1 MKLLTLALFAI
12 LLIVTVRGMFFSFG
26 SQKPGDYAESGPA
39 FILKEHL
46 SGPILSEGLIYG
58 PTGRVTNS
66 FTAQMQ
72 GEWDGDTGTLTESF
86 TYSNGQTQER
96 KWFLTASSDNTFTA
110 TAEDIIGEAQ
120 GVVSGST
127 IMMTYKI
134 VLPERAGGHV
144 LSVTDW
150 LYMTESG
157 VIINRSEMRKFGIK
171 VAELVATMRPSR
183 EGNTGD

>member
-12 LLIVTVRGMFFSFG
+12 LLLVAARGVFFSFG
-26 SQKPGDYAESGPA
+26 AQKPTDYAENGPA
-39 FILKEHL
+39 FTLKEHL
-46 SGPILSEGLIYG
+46 SGPILSEGVIYG

-66 FTAQMQ
+66 FTAHMQ
-72 GEWDGDTGTLTESF
+72 GNWEGDTGTLTESF

-96 KWFLTASSDNTFTA
+96 EWTLTAGADNTFTA
-110 TAEDIIGEAQ
+110 TAEDIIGAAQ

-127 IMMTYKI
+127 IMMTYEI

-150 LYMTESG
+150 LYLTESG
-157 VIINRSEMRKFGIK
+157 VIINRSEMRKFGIM
-171 VAELVATMRPSR
+171 VAELVATMRPATTSP
-183 EGNTGD
+183 